1 MHSGCD
7 GGKAAAGGRWIE
19 GGEEGRESRISRLFP
34 LLETWPQKPPA
45 RSLASHQ
52 QYFVCSVCSRREL
65 AIRVSYTTRRQ
76 GGENDRRGVRQDP
89 GRAAG
94 FWMRYGTAGAPM
106 RHNQA
111 MRHTV
116 GDPHAHPRVVLSP
129 GFLQLSLARSH
140 SDLLAAAQPPPQRGE
155 WEE

>member
-19 GGEEGRESRISRLFP
+19 GGESRISRLFP

-94 FWMRYGTAGAPM
+94 VWMRYGTAGAPM

-116 GDPHAHPRVVLSP
+116 GDPHAHPRVVLPASY
-129 GFLQLSLARSH
+129 SLA
-140 SDLLAAAQPPPQRGE
+140 
-155 WEE
+155 

>member
-19 GGEEGRESRISRLFP
+19 GGDEGRESN
-34 LLETWPQKPPA
+34 KPAFSAA
-45 RSLASHQ
+45 RNVASKAGRPHQ

-76 GGENDRRGVRQDP
+76 GGENNRRGAGVRQDP

-94 FWMRYGTAGAPM
+94 VWMRYGNAGGPM
-106 RHNQA
+106 RHNKA

-129 GFLQLSLARSH
+129 GFLQLSSLTLRFARSR
-140 SDLLAAAQPPPQRGE
+140 AAATAAWRMGGMR
-155 WEE
+155 